1 MASNVNPTV
10 RRRRLGQELRRL
22 RELKGMTAEE
32 VAERLLVSQSKI
44 SRLENGRRSIS
55 QRDVRDLC
63 GVYEVEDHRIVD
75 SLMQMAKDSRQQGW
89 WHAFGDIPYSVYIGL
104 ETDAASLRVYD
115 PQVVPGLLQT
125 PQYAE
130 ALIAGAL
137 PETVPADVEK
147 RVNVRLRRQERVKA
161 TENPLRLWV
170 VIDEAALR
178 RTIGGKQL
186 MIDQLE
192 SLIDQ
197 SRLPH
202 VTVQVLPF
210 SMGAHPGIN
219 GQYAILEFPDASDS
233 SVVYIEGVTSD
244 LYLEK
249 ANDVQKYSVMYE
261 HSAGAGPECGPDP
274 GIHHRDR
281 QGVRRWNGLLSAG
294 IGRLGA
300 EARHGTPRAHRGG
313 RPSRNMPSGRV
324 NGRPAARRLRVASI
338 TPTENAGRERPT
350 RENRSEHGNSSG
362 RHGHLDQVL
371 VLHRKRRM
379 R

>member
-63 GVYEVEDHRIVD
+63 GVYEVDDHRIVD

-104 ETDAASLRVYD
+104 ETDAASLRVYE

-125 PQYAE
+125 RQYAE

-137 PETVPADVEK
+137 PESTPGEIEK
-147 RVNVRLRRQERVKA
+147 RVNVRARRQERIRG
-161 TENPLRLWV
+161 TEQPLRLWA

-178 RTIGGKQL
+178 RVVGDRQL
-186 MIDQLE
+186 MIEQLE
-192 SLIDQ
+192 HLVEQ
-197 SRLPH
+197 SHQPH

-210 SMGAHPGIN
+210 DMGAHPGIS
-219 GQYAILEFPDASDS
+219 GHYAILEFPDASDS

-261 HSAGAGPECGPDP
+261 HLRAQALNVEQT
-274 GIHHRDR
+274 R
-281 QGVRRWNGLLSAG
+281 QFIGGV
-294 IGRLGA
+294 IKDYTRL
-300 EARHGTPRAHRGG
+300 
-313 RPSRNMPSGRV
+313 
-324 NGRPAARRLRVASI
+324 
-338 TPTENAGRERPT
+338 
-350 RENRSEHGNSSG
+350 
-362 RHGHLDQVL
+362 
-371 VLHRKRRM
+371 
-379 R
+379 

>member
-10 RRRRLGQELRRL
+10 RRRRLGQELRKL

-104 ETDAASLRVYD
+104 ETDAASLRVYE
-115 PQVVPGLLQT
+115 PQIVPGLLQT
-125 PQYAE
+125 RQYAE
-130 ALIAGAL
+130 ALITGAM
-137 PETVPADVEK
+137 PESGTTDIEK
-147 RVNVRLRRQERVKA
+147 RVSVRLRRQERINDA
-161 TENPLRLWV
+161 EHPLRLWAV
-170 VIDEAALR
+170 VDEAALR
-178 RTIGGKQL
+178 RLVGDKQL
-186 MIDQLE
+186 MREQLE
-192 SLIDQ
+192 HLVELSH
-197 SRLPH
+197 LPH

-210 SMGAHPGIN
+210 EMGAHPGIN

-261 HSAGAGPECGPDP
+261 HLRAQSLNVDQT
-274 GIHHRDR
+274 R
-281 QGVRRWNGLLSAG
+281 QFIAD
-294 IGRLGA
+294 IA
-300 EARHGTPRAHRGG
+300 KDYAR
-313 RPSRNMPSGRV
+313 
-324 NGRPAARRLRVASI
+324 
-338 TPTENAGRERPT
+338 
-350 RENRSEHGNSSG
+350 
-362 RHGHLDQVL
+362 
-371 VLHRKRRM
+371 
-379 R
+379 

>member
-89 WHAFGDIPYSVYIGL
+89 WHSFGDIPYSVYIGL

-125 PQYAE
+125 RPYAE

-137 PETVPADVEK
+137 PETASADIDK
-147 RVNVRLRRQERVKA
+147 RVQVRLRRQERISA
-161 TENPLRLWV
+161 PEIPLRLWTV
-170 VIDEAALR
+170 LDEAALR
-178 RTIGGKQL
+178 RVVGNRSL
-186 MIDQLE
+186 MRDQLE
-192 SLIDQ
+192 HLVEQ
-197 SRLPH
+197 SQLPH
-202 VTVQVLPF
+202 VTVQVIPF
-210 SMGAHPGIN
+210 EMGAHPGLN
-219 GQYAILEFPDASDS
+219 GQYAILEFPDAADS

-261 HSAGAGPECGPDP
+261 HLRAQALNVEQS
-274 GIHHRDR
+274 R
-281 QGVRRWNGLLSAG
+281 QFIAD
-294 IGRLGA
+294 IA
-300 EARHGTPRAHRGG
+300 KEYAR
-313 RPSRNMPSGRV
+313 
-324 NGRPAARRLRVASI
+324 
-338 TPTENAGRERPT
+338 
-350 RENRSEHGNSSG
+350 
-362 RHGHLDQVL
+362 
-371 VLHRKRRM
+371 
-379 R
+379 

>member
-89 WHAFGDIPYSVYIGL
+89 WHSFGDIPYSVYIGL

-125 PQYAE
+125 RSYAE
-130 ALIAGAL
+130 ALIQGAL
-137 PETVPADVEK
+137 PEATPTDIEK
-147 RVNVRLRRQERVKA
+147 RVQVRLRRQERIA
-161 TENPLRLWV
+161 AEENPLRLWAV
-170 VIDEAALR
+170 LDEAAVR
-178 RTIGGKQL
+178 REVGSKQV
-186 MIDQLE
+186 MIEQLE
-192 SLIDQ
+192 YLLEMSQ
-197 SRLPH
+197 LPH
-202 VTVQVLPF
+202 VTVQLIPF
-210 SMGAHPGIN
+210 QMGAHPGVS
-219 GQYAILEFPDASDS
+219 GQYAILEFPDAADS

-249 ANDVQKYSVMYE
+249 AQDVQKYAVMYE
-261 HSAGAGPECGPDP
+261 H
-274 GIHHRDR
+274 
-281 QGVRRWNGLLSAG
+281 L
-294 IGRLGA
+294 
-300 EARHGTPRAHRGG
+300 RAQAL
-313 RPSRNMPSGRV
+313 NV
-324 NGRPAARRLRVASI
+324 DQ
-338 TPTENAGRERPT
+338 T
-350 RENRSEHGNSSG
+350 REFLAEVAKDYAGLR
-362 RHGHLDQVL
+362 
-371 VLHRKRRM
+371 
-379 R
+379 

>member
-89 WHAFGDIPYSVYIGL
+89 WHSFGDIPYSVYIGL

-125 PQYAE
+125 RPYAE
-130 ALIAGAL
+130 ALITGAL
-137 PETVPADVEK
+137 PETTPTDIEK
-147 RVNVRLRRQERVKA
+147 RVQVRMRRQERIA
-161 TENPLRLWV
+161 APENPLRLWTV
-170 VIDEAALR
+170 LDESALR
-178 RTIGGKQL
+178 RVVGNRAL
-186 MIDQLE
+186 MREQLE
-192 SLIDQ
+192 HLVEQ
-197 SRLPH
+197 SQLPH
-202 VTVQVLPF
+202 VTVQVIPF
-210 SMGAHPGIN
+210 EMGAHPGLN

-249 ANDVQKYSVMYE
+249 SNDVQQYSVMYE
-261 HSAGAGPECGPDP
+261 HLRAQALNVEQS
-274 GIHHRDR
+274 R
-281 QGVRRWNGLLSAG
+281 QLIAD
-294 IGRLGA
+294 IA
-300 EARHGTPRAHRGG
+300 KDYAR
-313 RPSRNMPSGRV
+313 
-324 NGRPAARRLRVASI
+324 
-338 TPTENAGRERPT
+338 
-350 RENRSEHGNSSG
+350 
-362 RHGHLDQVL
+362 
-371 VLHRKRRM
+371 
-379 R
+379 

>member
-89 WHAFGDIPYSVYIGL
+89 WHSFGDIPYSVYIGL
-104 ETDAASLRVYD
+104 ETDAASLRIYD

-125 PQYAE
+125 RQYAE
-130 ALIAGAL
+130 ALISGAL
-137 PETVPADVEK
+137 PETAPVDIEK
-147 RVNVRLRRQERVKA
+147 RVQVRMRRQERISA
-161 TENPLRLWV
+161 AENPLRLWTV
-170 VIDEAALR
+170 LDEAALR
-178 RTIGGKQL
+178 RIVGSPA
-186 MIDQLE
+186 MMREQLE
-192 SLIDQ
+192 HLVEQ
-197 SRLPH
+197 SQLPH
-202 VTVQVLPF
+202 VTVQVIPF
-210 SMGAHPGIN
+210 DMGAHPGLN
-219 GQYAILEFPDASDS
+219 GQYAILEFPDTADS

-261 HSAGAGPECGPDP
+261 HLRAQALNVEQS
-274 GIHHRDR
+274 R
-281 QGVRRWNGLLSAG
+281 QFIANIAK
-294 IGRLGA
+294 
-300 EARHGTPRAHRGG
+300 EHAR
-313 RPSRNMPSGRV
+313 
-324 NGRPAARRLRVASI
+324 
-338 TPTENAGRERPT
+338 
-350 RENRSEHGNSSG
+350 
-362 RHGHLDQVL
+362 
-371 VLHRKRRM
+371 
-379 R
+379 

>member
-125 PQYAE
+125 KQYAE

-137 PETVPADVEK
+137 PETAVTDIEK
-147 RVNVRLRRQERVKA
+147 RVQVRLRRQERVSA
-161 TENPLRLWV
+161 EESPLRLWV
-170 VIDEAALR
+170 VIDESALR
-178 RTIGGKQL
+178 RVVGGKQL
-186 MIDQLE
+186 MISQLE
-192 SLIDQ
+192 HLVELSQ
-197 SRLPH
+197 LPH

-210 SMGAHPGIN
+210 AVGAHPGIN
-219 GQYAILEFPDASDS
+219 GQYAILEFPDAADS

-249 ANDVQKYSVMYE
+249 AQDVQKYSVMYE
-261 HSAGAGPECGPDP
+261 H
-274 GIHHRDR
+274 
-281 QGVRRWNGLLSAG
+281 L
-294 IGRLGA
+294 
-300 EARHGTPRAHRGG
+300 RAQAL
-313 RPSRNMPSGRV
+313 NV
-324 NGRPAARRLRVASI
+324 
-338 TPTENAGRERPT
+338 EQT
-350 RENRSEHGNSSG
+350 REFIMEIAKGYAR
-362 RHGHLDQVL
+362 
-371 VLHRKRRM
+371 
-379 R
+379 

>member
-104 ETDAASLRVYD
+104 ETDAASLRVYE

-125 PQYAE
+125 RRYAE
-130 ALIAGAL
+130 ALITGAL
-137 PETVPADVEK
+137 PESSPADIEK
-147 RVNVRLRRQERVKA
+147 RVNVRARRQDRIKEA
-161 TENPLRLWV
+161 DQPLRLWA

-178 RTIGGKQL
+178 RVVGDKQL
-186 MIDQLE
+186 MIEQLE
-192 SLIDQ
+192 HLVEQ
-197 SRLPH
+197 SQQPH

-210 SMGAHPGIN
+210 DMGAHPGIS
-219 GQYAILEFPDASDS
+219 GHYAILEFPDASDS

-249 ANDVQKYSVMYE
+249 PNDVQRYSVMYE
-261 HSAGAGPECGPDP
+261 HLRAQALNADQT
-274 GIHHRDR
+274 R
-281 QGVRRWNGLLSAG
+281 QFITDVMKDY
-294 IGRLGA
+294 
-300 EARHGTPRAHRGG
+300 AR
-313 RPSRNMPSGRV
+313 
-324 NGRPAARRLRVASI
+324 
-338 TPTENAGRERPT
+338 
-350 RENRSEHGNSSG
+350 
-362 RHGHLDQVL
+362 
-371 VLHRKRRM
+371 
-379 R
+379 

>member
-89 WHAFGDIPYSVYIGL
+89 WHSFGDIPYSVYIGL

-125 PQYAE
+125 RGYAE
-130 ALIAGAL
+130 ALINGAL
-137 PETVPADVEK
+137 PETTQSDIDK
-147 RVNVRLRRQERVKA
+147 RVQVRMRRQERIQA
-161 TENPLRLWV
+161 ADNPLRLWTV
-170 VIDEAALR
+170 LDEAALR
-178 RTIGGKQL
+178 RTVGGKNV
-186 MIDQLE
+186 MREQLE
-192 SLIDQ
+192 HLVEQ
-197 SRLPH
+197 SALPH
-202 VTVQVLPF
+202 VTVQVIPF
-210 SMGAHPGIN
+210 EMGAHPGLN
-219 GQYAILEFPDASDS
+219 GQYAILEFPDAADS

-261 HSAGAGPECGPDP
+261 HLRAQALNVEQS
-274 GIHHRDR
+274 R
-281 QGVRRWNGLLSAG
+281 QFISEIAK
-294 IGRLGA
+294 
-300 EARHGTPRAHRGG
+300 EYAR
-313 RPSRNMPSGRV
+313 
-324 NGRPAARRLRVASI
+324 
-338 TPTENAGRERPT
+338 
-350 RENRSEHGNSSG
+350 
-362 RHGHLDQVL
+362 
-371 VLHRKRRM
+371 
-379 R
+379 

>member
-89 WHAFGDIPYSVYIGL
+89 WHSFGDIPYSVYIGL

-125 PQYAE
+125 RQYAE
-130 ALIAGAL
+130 SLIRGAL
-137 PETVPADVEK
+137 PEATPTDIDR
-147 RVNVRLRRQERVKA
+147 RVQVRLRRQERIA
-161 TENPLRLWV
+161 AEENPLRLWAV
-170 VIDEAALR
+170 LDEAAVR
-178 RTIGGKQL
+178 REVGNKQV

-192 SLIDQ
+192 HLLEMSQ
-197 SRLPH
+197 LPH
-202 VTVQVLPF
+202 VTVQLIPF
-210 SMGAHPGIN
+210 QMGAHPGVS
-219 GQYAILEFPDASDS
+219 GQYAILEFPDAADS

-249 ANDVQKYSVMYE
+249 PQDVQKYSVMYE
-261 HSAGAGPECGPDP
+261 H
-274 GIHHRDR
+274 
-281 QGVRRWNGLLSAG
+281 L
-294 IGRLGA
+294 
-300 EARHGTPRAHRGG
+300 RAQAL
-313 RPSRNMPSGRV
+313 NV
-324 NGRPAARRLRVASI
+324 DQ
-338 TPTENAGRERPT
+338 T
-350 RENRSEHGNSSG
+350 REFLSDVAKSYAR
-362 RHGHLDQVL
+362 
-371 VLHRKRRM
+371 
-379 R
+379 